1 MLNMDKIALYRNRLH
16 IHNTVSLN
24 NASEG
29 YREPTLKALPT
40 LAGIHHLSTSLAY
53 LIQCILFLF
62 FFTLN
67 KDELQLPV
75 THTVRH
81 DAQKQTHS

>member
-16 IHNTVSLN
+16 IHNTVSFN

-62 FFTLN
+62 FL
-67 KDELQLPV
+67 L
-75 THTVRH
+75 
-81 DAQKQTHS
+81 